1 MRLGSKDLRRDW
13 AEDQHLP
20 VSNAAKKEGIGTPP
34 LNRAGRI
41 ALHKAQLKQQ
51 QRHLTF
57 FSCCRCSF
65 FCSFS
70 SCNRCRVSEACS
82 WFLLEISDSKLQAP
96 GAAQH
101 STAQHSRL
109 QHSTTPAQ
117 EAVARGKK
125 VCTKHS
131 VHRTEVWAPY
141 PSRPRPSTHL
151 QEG

>member
-20 VSNAAKKEGIGTPP
+20 VSNAERKERCRYTP
-34 LNRAGRI
+34 LYRAGRI

-101 STAQHSRL
+101 STADYSTAQHQRKR
-109 QHSTTPAQ
+109 Q
-117 EAVARGKK
+117 
-125 VCTKHS
+125 
-131 VHRTEVWAPY
+131 
-141 PSRPRPSTHL
+141 
-151 QEG
+151 